1 VFCAYFLEAILA
13 DIPTRRGNGSL
24 LVCGR

>member
-1 VFCAYFLEAILA
+1 LEAILA